1 MEEVVKSVLPGSE
14 EREVLL
20 TYGLEERGLVNC
32 RVHIYES
39 GEYVL
44 RQGSPIESFFV
55 VIKGTA
61 KVCVNAENGKS
72 LVLCSYVSEGILGDI
87 ELMLDEETASTTVIA
102 ASRLSCIAIPIPTNA
117 GVLKNNIQLMN
128 YIGRELSRKLLRS
141 SDAHAASALLSSEAR
156 LCSYILATEYKGVFR
171 EYLTDAAQSV
181 GISYRHVFRIINKL
195 CRETVLE
202 KTEAGF
208 RIADMEELRKR
219 CR

>member
-1 MEEVVKSVLPGSE
+1 MRILEIGPSETGSC
-14 EREVLL
+14 
-20 TYGLEERGLVNC
+20 GG
-32 RVHIYES
+32 
-39 GEYVL
+39 
-44 RQGSPIESFFV
+44 
-55 VIKGTA
+55 
-61 KVCVNAENGKS
+61 
-72 LVLCSYVSEGILGDI
+72 
-87 ELMLDEETASTTVIA
+87 MA
-102 ASRLSCIAIPIPTNA
+102 ASQLSCIAIPIPANA

>member
-1 MEEVVKSVLPGSE
+1 MKSVLPGSE

-102 ASRLSCIAIPIPTNA
+102 ASQLSCIAIPIP
-117 GVLKNNIQLMN
+117 
-128 YIGRELSRKLLRS
+128 
-141 SDAHAASALLSSEAR
+141 AS
-156 LCSYILATEYKGVFR
+156 
-171 EYLTDAAQSV
+171 
-181 GISYRHVFRIINKL
+181 
-195 CRETVLE
+195 
-202 KTEAGF
+202 
-208 RIADMEELRKR
+208 
-219 CR
+219 